1 MGLHLRDLSLKYK
14 FWALNAVSFAITLLL
29 VLFAMYQEQDARETA
44 ARQQAQTLATLLASW
59 PAGVALPLGEQV
71 LVYAQNEQPSLNG
84 TSVSLPRQNG
94 WTALEHGH
102 FERQPLI
109 GTHLIDLADGRRAA
123 VLARGAGLGEVF
135 IERAGSYALAV
146 MVLMLLLLAS
156 SQLLIHFLLTH
167 LNTLHGVMLHVER
180 SGDLS
185 ARVPLD
191 SRDEVGQMASAFNAM
206 QAGYQR
212 IVGVVA
218 QSAAQLD
225 VGATRLATSMGQV
238 QSGMIGQQSETD
250 QTATAINEMSMTVHH
265 IAQHAADTRD
275 QSLAADQLANTG
287 KSVVENV
294 EQSIAGLS
302 NGIQET
308 AQMVERLAVD
318 SEKIS
323 GVVNVI
329 HGIAEQTN
337 LLALNAAIEAA
348 RAGEQG
354 RGFAVVADEVRNLA
368 KRVQDSTDEITSM
381 VNNLQGGT
389 RDAVEFMRD
398 SSLRA
403 DDCVQLAREAER
415 ALSEIAQAVA
425 QMRDSNMQIATAAEQ
440 QSQVAEEMT
449 RSVIGIRDF
458 SEKTVLQ
465 TKDSTSTS
473 TELANL
479 ASELNQAI
487 GKLKL

>member
-29 VLFAMYQEQDARETA
+29 VLFAMHQEQDARETA
-44 ARQQAQTLATLLASW
+44 ARQQAQAQAELLARW
-59 PAGVALPLGEQV
+59 PAGTALPASERV
-71 LVYAQNEQPSLNG
+71 LVYAPDEQPRHNG
-84 TSVSLPRQNG
+84 ALLPLPRQSG
-94 WTALEHGH
+94 WTALEHGLL
-102 FERQPLI
+102 ERQPLI
-109 GTHLIDLADGRRAA
+109 GAQLIDLADGRRAA
-123 VLARGAGLGEVF
+123 VLAVGAGLGEVF
-135 IERAGSYALAV
+135 FERAGSYAVAV
-146 MVLMLLLLAS
+146 LVLMLALLAS
-156 SQLLIHFLLTH
+156 SQLLIRFLLTH
-167 LNTLHGVMLHVER
+167 LNTLRGVMLHVER

-191 SRDEVGQMASAFNAM
+191 SRDEVGEMASAFNAM

-225 VGATRLATSMGQV
+225 EGATRLATAMGQV
-238 QSGMIGQQSETD
+238 QQGMVGQQSETD
-250 QTATAINEMSMTVHH
+250 QTATAINEMSVTVHH

-275 QSLAADQLANTG
+275 QSLAADRLASTG
-287 KSVVENV
+287 QTVVERV

-308 AQMVERLAVD
+308 AQMVERLAQD

-368 KRVQDSTDEITSM
+368 RRVQDSTDEITTM
-381 VNNLQGGT
+381 VGTLQGGT
-389 RDAVEFMRD
+389 RDAVEFMRE

-403 DDCVQLAREAER
+403 DDCVQLAREAEQ
-415 ALSEIAQAVA
+415 ALGEIAQAVE

-465 TKDSTSTS
+465 TRDSTTTS

-479 ASELNQAI
+479 ASQLNQAI